1 MTKANS
7 RRSVPR
13 KVAIIGKITYN
24 GTSTRDPNRWD
35 TLMPIRAVM
44 QGIANASKIR
54 TATPEARRTCG
65 EEEQMS
71 NLGHLVFRTTM
82 TAGQSTG
89 TLSKQATSSFTC
101 PIRCAGQFN
110 PPLATLLS
118 AHRENTSST
127 PAYKNC
133 VGPRLRICHVR
144 WLGHRCTGA
153 TNVVIGLGKG
163 NPGMLST
170 TYFSEVIN

>member
-1 MTKANS
+1 
-7 RRSVPR
+7 
-13 KVAIIGKITYN
+13 
-24 GTSTRDPNRWD
+24 
-35 TLMPIRAVM
+35 MPIRAVM
-44 QGIANASKIR
+44 HGIANTSKIR
-54 TATPEARRTCG
+54 TAAPVARRTC
-65 EEEQMS
+65 EEEERIS
-71 NLGHLVFRTTM
+71 NLERLVFLTTM

-127 PAYKNC
+127 PTYKNC
-133 VGPRLRICHVR
+133 VGPRLGIWHVR

-153 TNVVIGLGKG
+153 KNVVICLGKG
-163 NPGMLST
+163 NPGMLSM
-170 TYFSEVIN
+170 TYSSELID